1 MSKGNTTSNASAMG
15 YSNAASSASEKVPG
29 EVRLANANAMGDASA
44 SSDSNASCAVSAN
57 AAGKAGVADALA
69 AHEEDVAGA
78 NMADAAVSGGA
89 ASVTSSADA
98 EGPSSPTGASIP
110 GNIARAYEALD
121 SFWRE
126 QNQLYRDVAASFG
139 ISESAFNILYAIYLA
154 GEKGIAQRDICM
166 QMCIGKQTV
175 NSSIHKLE
183 REGVVVLKSG
193 LGRRGLLAH
202 LTPVGL
208 ELAERT
214 IIPMIEA
221 ELAALREFDDREL
234 ELSLL
239 LGRRYTDALRSHFAN
254 IPGVILTLQNNK
266 TALQDGEAAT
276 RGVKAVSQGDASVPR
291 NDGAAKRGGE
301 GEGAPSGGCLSSPN
315 KKVR

>member
-1 MSKGNTTSNASAMG
+1 MRKGNTSSDANEANGTCVPGKVGAARANATPGTSTMDN
-15 YSNAASSASEKVPG
+15 SNAASSAG
-29 EVRLANANAMGDASA
+29 ANVSSGSNVMG
-44 SSDSNASCAVSAN
+44 
-57 AAGKAGVADALA
+57 GADAPGK
-69 AHEEDVAGA
+69 VGA
-78 NMADAAVSGGA
+78 NMADAAVSSGA
-89 ASVTSSADA
+89 ANVASSADA
-98 EGPSSPTGASIP
+98 EGPSCPTGASVP

-154 GEKGIAQRDICM
+154 GEKGISQRDICV

-193 LGRRGLLAH
+193 PGRRGLLAH

-214 IIPMIEA
+214 IVPMIEA

-234 ELSLL
+234 ELALL

-254 IPGVILTLQNNK
+254 IPGVLLTSQSSK
-266 TALQDGEAAT
+266 AALLDGEAAL
-276 RGVKAVSQGDASVPR
+276 RGVKAAAQGDASAPR

-301 GEGAPSGGCLSSPN
+301 GEGAPSGECLSSPN

>member
-1 MSKGNTTSNASAMG
+1 MSKGNTMSDANAMG
-15 YSNAASSASEKVPG
+15 HSNAASSAGANVPSG
-29 EVRLANANAMGDASA
+29 SNVMG
-44 SSDSNASCAVSAN
+44 
-57 AAGKAGVADALA
+57 GADAPGK
-69 AHEEDVAGA
+69 VGA
-78 NMADAAVSGGA
+78 NMADAAVSNGA
-89 ASVTSSADA
+89 ANVASSADT
-98 EGPSSPTGASIP
+98 EGPSSPTGVSVP

-126 QNQLYRDVAASFG
+126 QNQLYRDVATSFG
-139 ISESAFNILYAIYLA
+139 ISESAFSILYAIFLA

-183 REGVVVLKSG
+183 REGVVALESG
-193 LGRRGLLAH
+193 PGRRGLLAH

-214 IIPMIEA
+214 IVPMIEA

-234 ELSLL
+234 ELALL

-254 IPGVILTLQNNK
+254 IPGVLLTSQSGK
-266 TALQDGEAAT
+266 AALLDGEAAL
-276 RGVKAVSQGDASVPR
+276 RGVKAAAQGDASAPR

-301 GEGAPSGGCLSSPN
+301 GEGAPSGECLSSPN

>member
-1 MSKGNTTSNASAMG
+1 MNKGNATLSTNV
-15 YSNAASSASEKVPG
+15 ASSAS
-29 EVRLANANAMGDASA
+29 
-44 SSDSNASCAVSAN
+44 
-57 AAGKAGVADALA
+57 
-69 AHEEDVAGA
+69 A

-89 ASVTSSADA
+89 ANATCSGDSASAANSTDSNCPM
-98 EGPSSPTGASIP
+98 GVYIP
-110 GNIARAYEALD
+110 DNIEHAYEAFD

-126 QNQLYRDVAASFG
+126 ENQLYRDVATSFG
-139 ISESAFNILYAIYLA
+139 ISESAFDILYAIYLA
-154 GEKGIAQRDICM
+154 GESGISQRDICV

-183 REGVVVLKSG
+183 REGVVVLESG
-193 LGRRGLLAH
+193 PGRRGLLAH

-214 IIPMIEA
+214 IVPMIEA

-234 ELSLL
+234 ELALL

-254 IPGVILTLQNNK
+254 IPGVLLTSQSSK
-266 TALQDGEAAT
+266 AALLDGEAAL
-276 RGVKAVSQGDASVPR
+276 RGVKAAAQGDASAPR

-301 GEGAPSGGCLSSPN
+301 GEGAPSGECLSSPN

>member
-29 EVRLANANAMGDASA
+29 EVGLANANAMGDASA
-44 SSDSNASCAVSAN
+44 LSDSNVLCAVSAN
-57 AAGKAGVADALA
+57 AAGKTGVADALA

-89 ASVTSSADA
+89 TSVANSADA
-98 EGPSSPTGASIP
+98 AGPSRPTGASVP

-183 REGVVVLKSG
+183 REGVVVLESG
-193 LGRRGLLAH
+193 PGRRGLLAH

-214 IIPMIEA
+214 IVPMIEA

-234 ELSLL
+234 ELALL

-254 IPGVILTLQNNK
+254 IPGVLLASQSSK
-266 TALQDGEAAT
+266 AALLDGEAAL
-276 RGVKAVSQGDASVPR
+276 RGVKAAAQGDASAPR

-301 GEGAPSGGCLSSPN
+301 GEGAPSGE
-315 KKVR
+315 

>member
-1 MSKGNTTSNASAMG
+1 MSKGNSTLDINAMG
-15 YSNAASSASEKVPG
+15 NSNAASSADTTAPG
-29 EVRLANANAMGDASA
+29 EARLASA
-44 SSDSNASCAVSAN
+44 SPLSDSSPM
-57 AAGKAGVADALA
+57 
-69 AHEEDVAGA
+69 GA
-78 NMADAAVSGGA
+78 
-89 ASVTSSADA
+89 
-98 EGPSSPTGASIP
+98 SSPLGTSIP
-110 GNIARAYEALD
+110 GNIARAYEAFD

-126 QNQLYRDVAASFG
+126 QNQLYRDVATSFG
-139 ISESAFNILYAIYLA
+139 ISESEFSILYAIFLA
-154 GEKGIAQRDICM
+154 GENGISQRDICV

-193 LGRRGLLAH
+193 PGRRGLLAH

-208 ELAERT
+208 ELAELT
-214 IIPMIEA
+214 IVPMVEA

-239 LGRRYTDALRSHFAN
+239 LGRRYTDALRSHFAD
-254 IPGVILTLQNNK
+254 IPGVRLTSQNNK
-266 TALQDGEAAT
+266 AALRDGEAAP
-276 RGVKAVSQGDASVPR
+276 RGVNAVAQGDASAPR

-301 GEGAPSGGCLSSPN
+301 GKGAPSGGCLSSSN

>member
-57 AAGKAGVADALA
+57 AA
-69 AHEEDVAGA
+69 HEEDVVGA
-78 NMADAAVSGGA
+78 NMADAAVSSGA
-89 ASVTSSADA
+89 ANVASSADA
-98 EGPSSPTGASIP
+98 EGPSSPTGVSVP

-126 QNQLYRDVAASFG
+126 QNQLYRDVATSFG
-139 ISESAFNILYAIYLA
+139 ISESAFDILYAIFLA
-154 GEKGIAQRDICM
+154 GEKGISQRDICM

-183 REGVVVLKSG
+183 REGVVVLESG
-193 LGRRGLLAH
+193 PGRRGLLSH

-214 IIPMIEA
+214 IVPMIEA

-234 ELSLL
+234 ELVLL
-239 LGRRYTDALRSHFAN
+239 LGRRYTDALRSHFAD
-254 IPGVILTLQNNK
+254 IPGVLLTSQNNK
-266 TALQDGEAAT
+266 AALLDGEAAL
-276 RGVKAVSQGDASVPR
+276 RGVKAAAQGDASTPR

-301 GEGAPSGGCLSSPN
+301 GKGASPGGCLSSPN

>member
-1 MSKGNTTSNASAMG
+1 MRKGNTASDANEASAMCAPG
-15 YSNAASSASEKVPG
+15 KVGAARANATPGANTMDNSNAASSAGANVPSG
-29 EVRLANANAMGDASA
+29 SNVMG
-44 SSDSNASCAVSAN
+44 
-57 AAGKAGVADALA
+57 GADAPGK
-69 AHEEDVAGA
+69 VGA

-89 ASVTSSADA
+89 ANVTSSADA
-98 EGPSSPTGASIP
+98 EGPSSPTGASVP

-154 GEKGIAQRDICM
+154 GEKGIAQRDICV

-183 REGVVVLKSG
+183 REGVVVLESG
-193 LGRRGLLAH
+193 PGRRGLLAH

-214 IIPMIEA
+214 IVPMIEA

-234 ELSLL
+234 ELALL

-254 IPGVILTLQNNK
+254 IPGVLLTSQSSK
-266 TALQDGEAAT
+266 AALLDGEAAL
-276 RGVKAVSQGDASVPR
+276 RGVKAAAQGDASAPR

-301 GEGAPSGGCLSSPN
+301 GEGAPSGECLSSPN

>member
-1 MSKGNTTSNASAMG
+1 MRKGNTSSDANEANGTCAPGKVGAARANATPGTNTMDN
-15 YSNAASSASEKVPG
+15 SNAASSADANVPSG
-29 EVRLANANAMGDASA
+29 SNVMG
-44 SSDSNASCAVSAN
+44 
-57 AAGKAGVADALA
+57 GADAPGK
-69 AHEEDVAGA
+69 VGA

-89 ASVTSSADA
+89 TSVANSADA
-98 EGPSSPTGASIP
+98 EGPSSPTGASVP

-183 REGVVVLKSG
+183 REGVVVLESG
-193 LGRRGLLAH
+193 PGRRGLLAH

-214 IIPMIEA
+214 IVPMIEA

-234 ELSLL
+234 ELALL

-254 IPGVILTLQNNK
+254 IPGVHLTLQNNK
-266 TALQDGEAAT
+266 AALLDGEAAL
-276 RGVKAVSQGDASVPR
+276 RGAKAAAQGDASTPR

-301 GEGAPSGGCLSSPN
+301 GKGAPPGGCLSSPN

>member
-1 MSKGNTTSNASAMG
+1 MRKGNTASDANEANGTCAPGKAGAARANVTPGANTMDN
-15 YSNAASSASEKVPG
+15 SNAASSAGANVPSG
-29 EVRLANANAMGDASA
+29 SNVMGGADVPDEV
-44 SSDSNASCAVSAN
+44 
-57 AAGKAGVADALA
+57 
-69 AHEEDVAGA
+69 GA

-89 ASVTSSADA
+89 TSVASSADA
-98 EGPSSPTGASIP
+98 EGPSSPTGVSVP

-139 ISESAFNILYAIYLA
+139 ISESAFSILYAIFLA
-154 GEKGIAQRDICM
+154 GEKGISQRDICA

-183 REGVVVLKSG
+183 REGLVVLKSG
-193 LGRRGLLAH
+193 PGCRGLLAH
-202 LTPVGL
+202 LTLVGL

-214 IIPMIEA
+214 IVPMIEA

-239 LGRRYTDALRSHFAN
+239 LGRRYTDALRSHFAD
-254 IPGVILTLQNNK
+254 IPGVRLTSQNNK
-266 TALQDGEAAT
+266 TALLDGEAAT
-276 RGVKAVSQGDASVPR
+276 RGVKVAAQGDASAPR

-301 GEGAPSGGCLSSPN
+301 GEGAPSGGCLTSPN

>member
-1 MSKGNTTSNASAMG
+1 MSKGNTTLDSNAANDTCAPGEVGAARANATPSANTMG
-15 YSNAASSASEKVPG
+15 NSNAASSAGV
-29 EVRLANANAMGDASA
+29 NAPSG
-44 SSDSNASCAVSAN
+44 SNVMS
-57 AAGKAGVADALA
+57 GAGVPD
-69 AHEEDVAGA
+69 EVGA

-89 ASVTSSADA
+89 TSVASSADV
-98 EGPSSPTGASIP
+98 EGPSCPLGASIP
-110 GNIARAYEALD
+110 GNIARAYEAFD

-126 QNQLYRDVAASFG
+126 QNQLYRDVATSFG
-139 ISESAFNILYAIYLA
+139 ISESAFSILYAIYLA
-154 GEKGIAQRDICM
+154 GEKGISQRDVCV

-193 LGRRGLLAH
+193 PGRRGLLAH

-214 IIPMIEA
+214 IVPMIEA

-239 LGRRYTDALRSHFAN
+239 LGRRYTDALRSHFAD
-254 IPGVILTLQNNK
+254 IPGVRLTSQNNK
-266 TALQDGEAAT
+266 TALLDGEAALQ
-276 RGVKAVSQGDASVPR
+276 GVNAAAQGDASAPR

-301 GEGAPSGGCLSSPN
+301 GKGAPSGGCLSSPN

>member
-1 MSKGNTTSNASAMG
+1 MSKGNTTLDLNVANDTCVPGEVGAARANVPPGANTMG
-15 YSNAASSASEKVPG
+15 NSNAASSAGANVPSGSNAMGGAGAPG
-29 EVRLANANAMGDASA
+29 EVD
-44 SSDSNASCAVSAN
+44 
-57 AAGKAGVADALA
+57 
-69 AHEEDVAGA
+69 A

-89 ASVTSSADA
+89 TDDASTMDA
-98 EGPSSPTGASIP
+98 EGSSYPTGASIP
-110 GNIARAYEALD
+110 GNIARAYEAFD

-139 ISESAFNILYAIYLA
+139 ISESAFDILYAIFLA
-154 GEKGIAQRDICM
+154 GEKGISQRDICV

-183 REGVVVLKSG
+183 REGVVELKSG
-193 LGRRGLLAH
+193 PGRRGLLAH

-214 IIPMIEA
+214 VVPMVEA

-239 LGRRYTDALRSHFAN
+239 LGRRYTDALRSHFAD
-254 IPGVILTLQNNK
+254 IPGVRLASQNNK
-266 TALQDGEAAT
+266 VALQDGEAAP
-276 RGVKAVSQGDASVPR
+276 RGVKAAVQGATPAPR

-301 GEGAPSGGCLSSPN
+301 GKGAPSDGCLSSPN

>member
-1 MSKGNTTSNASAMG
+1 MSKGNTTLDSKAANDMCVPGEVGAARANVTPG
-15 YSNAASSASEKVPG
+15 ANTTDNSNAASSAGANVPSG
-29 EVRLANANAMGDASA
+29 SNVMGGADVP
-44 SSDSNASCAVSAN
+44 DE
-57 AAGKAGVADALA
+57 AGV
-69 AHEEDVAGA
+69 

-89 ASVTSSADA
+89 TSDASSTDA
-98 EGPSSPTGASIP
+98 EGSSCPMGASIP
-110 GNIARAYEALD
+110 GNIARAYEAFD

-139 ISESAFNILYAIYLA
+139 ISESAFSILYAIFLA
-154 GEKGIAQRDICM
+154 GEKGISQRDICV

-183 REGVVVLKSG
+183 REGVVVLKSD

-239 LGRRYTDALRSHFAN
+239 LGRRYTDALRSHFAD
-254 IPGVILTLQNNK
+254 IPGVRLTSQNNK

-276 RGVKAVSQGDASVPR
+276 REVKAVSQGDASAPR
-291 NDGAAKRGGE
+291 NDGAAKRDGE
-301 GEGAPSGGCLSSPN
+301 GEGAPSGECLSSPN

>member
-1 MSKGNTTSNASAMG
+1 MRKGNTASDANEANGMCAPG
-15 YSNAASSASEKVPG
+15 KV
-29 EVRLANANAMGDASA
+29 
-44 SSDSNASCAVSAN
+44 
-57 AAGKAGVADALA
+57 
-69 AHEEDVAGA
+69 GA
-78 NMADAAVSGGA
+78 NMADAAVSSGA
-89 ASVTSSADA
+89 ANVASSADA
-98 EGPSSPTGASIP
+98 EGPSSPTGASVP

-139 ISESAFNILYAIYLA
+139 ISESAFSILYAIFLA
-154 GEKGIAQRDICM
+154 GEKGISQRDICV

-193 LGRRGLLAH
+193 PGRRGLLAH

-208 ELAERT
+208 DLAERT
-214 IIPMIEA
+214 IVPMIEA
-221 ELAALREFDDREL
+221 ELAALREFDDGEL
-234 ELSLL
+234 ELALL
-239 LGRRYTDALRSHFAN
+239 LGRRYTDALRSHFAD
-254 IPGVILTLQNNK
+254 IPGVHLTLQNNK
-266 TALQDGEAAT
+266 AALLDGEAAL
-276 RGVKAVSQGDASVPR
+276 RGVKAAAQGDDSTPR

-301 GEGAPSGGCLSSPN
+301 GKGAPPGGCLSSPN

>member
-1 MSKGNTTSNASAMG
+1 MRKGNTSSDANEANGTCVPGKVGAARANATPGTNTMDN
-15 YSNAASSASEKVPG
+15 SNAASSAGANVPSG
-29 EVRLANANAMGDASA
+29 SNVMG
-44 SSDSNASCAVSAN
+44 
-57 AAGKAGVADALA
+57 GADAP
-69 AHEEDVAGA
+69 VKVGA
-78 NMADAAVSGGA
+78 NVADAAVSSGA
-89 ASVTSSADA
+89 ANVASSADA
-98 EGPSSPTGASIP
+98 EGLSSPTGASVP

-126 QNQLYRDVAASFG
+126 QNQLYRDVATSFG
-139 ISESAFNILYAIYLA
+139 ISESAFSILYAIFLA
-154 GEKGIAQRDICM
+154 GEKGISQRDICV

-193 LGRRGLLAH
+193 PGRRGLLAH

-214 IIPMIEA
+214 VAPMIEA

-234 ELSLL
+234 ELALL

-254 IPGVILTLQNNK
+254 IPGVLLTSQSSK
-266 TALQDGEAAT
+266 AALLDGEAAL
-276 RGVKAVSQGDASVPR
+276 RGVKAAAQGDASAPR

-301 GEGAPSGGCLSSPN
+301 GEGAPSGECLSSPN

>member
-1 MSKGNTTSNASAMG
+1 MRKGNTASD
-15 YSNAASSASEKVPG
+15 
-29 EVRLANANAMGDASA
+29 ANEANGT
-44 SSDSNASCAVSAN
+44 CAP
-57 AAGKAGVADALA
+57 GKAS
-69 AHEEDVAGA
+69 A

-89 ASVTSSADA
+89 TSDASSTDA
-98 EGPSSPTGASIP
+98 EGSSCPMGASIP
-110 GNIARAYEALD
+110 GNIARAYEAFD

-139 ISESAFNILYAIYLA
+139 ISESAFSILYAIFLA
-154 GEKGIAQRDICM
+154 GEKGISQRDICV

-214 IIPMIEA
+214 IVPMIEA

-239 LGRRYTDALRSHFAN
+239 LGRRYADALRSHFAD
-254 IPGVILTLQNNK
+254 IPGVRLTSQNNK
-266 TALQDGEAAT
+266 AVLQDGEAAT
-276 RGVKAVSQGDASVPR
+276 RGVKAISQGDASAPR
-291 NDGAAKRGGE
+291 NDGAAECCGDGE
-301 GEGAPSGGCLSSPN
+301 AAPSGECLSSPN
-315 KKVR
+315 EKAR

>member
-1 MSKGNTTSNASAMG
+1 MSKGNTMSDANAMG
-15 YSNAASSASEKVPG
+15 HSNAASSAGANVPSG
-29 EVRLANANAMGDASA
+29 SNVMG
-44 SSDSNASCAVSAN
+44 
-57 AAGKAGVADALA
+57 GADAPGK
-69 AHEEDVAGA
+69 VGA
-78 NMADAAVSGGA
+78 SMADAAVSSGA
-89 ASVTSSADA
+89 ANVASSADA
-98 EGPSSPTGASIP
+98 EGPSSPTGASVP

-126 QNQLYRDVAASFG
+126 QNQLYRDVAASFE

-154 GEKGIAQRDICM
+154 GEKGIAQRDICV

-183 REGVVVLKSG
+183 REGVVVLESG
-193 LGRRGLLAH
+193 PGRRGLLAH

-208 ELAERT
+208 GLAGRT
-214 IIPMIEA
+214 IVPMIEA

-234 ELSLL
+234 ELALL

-254 IPGVILTLQNNK
+254 IPGVLLTSQSSK
-266 TALQDGEAAT
+266 AALLDGEAAL
-276 RGVKAVSQGDASVPR
+276 RGVKAAAQGDASAPR

-301 GEGAPSGGCLSSPN
+301 GEGAPSGERLSSPN

>member
-1 MSKGNTTSNASAMG
+1 MSKGNTMLDSK
-15 YSNAASSASEKVPG
+15 AANDTCVLDE
-29 EVRLANANAMGDASA
+29 
-44 SSDSNASCAVSAN
+44 
-57 AAGKAGVADALA
+57 AD
-69 AHEEDVAGA
+69 V
-78 NMADAAVSGGA
+78 NMADAAVSDGA
-89 ASVTSSADA
+89 AYDASSTDA
-98 EGPSSPTGASIP
+98 EGSSCPMGVSIP
-110 GNIARAYEALD
+110 GNIARAYEAFD
-121 SFWRE
+121 NFWRE
-126 QNQLYRDVAASFG
+126 QNQLYRDVATSFG
-139 ISESAFNILYAIYLA
+139 ISESAFSILYAIFLA
-154 GEKGIAQRDICM
+154 GENGISQRDICV

-193 LGRRGLLAH
+193 PGRRGLLAH

-214 IIPMIEA
+214 VALMVEA

-239 LGRRYTDALRSHFAN
+239 LGRRYTDALRSHFAD
-254 IPGVILTLQNNK
+254 IPGVRLTSQNNK
-266 TALQDGEAAT
+266 AALLDGEAAP
-276 RGVKAVSQGDASVPR
+276 RGVKAVAQGDASAPR

-301 GEGAPSGGCLSSPN
+301 GEAAPSGGCLSTLN

>member
-44 SSDSNASCAVSAN
+44 SSDSNASC
-57 AAGKAGVADALA
+57 GVADALA
-69 AHEEDVAGA
+69 AHEEDVVGA
-78 NMADAAVSGGA
+78 NMADAAVSSGA
-89 ASVTSSADA
+89 ANVASSADA
-98 EGPSSPTGASIP
+98 EGPSSPTGVSVP

-126 QNQLYRDVAASFG
+126 QNQLYRDVATSFG
-139 ISESAFNILYAIYLA
+139 ISESASSILYAIFLA
-154 GEKGIAQRDICM
+154 GEKGISQRDICM

-183 REGVVVLKSG
+183 REGVVVLESG
-193 LGRRGLLAH
+193 PGRRGLLSH

-214 IIPMIEA
+214 IVPMIEA

-234 ELSLL
+234 ELVLL
-239 LGRRYTDALRSHFAN
+239 LGRRYTDALRSHFAD
-254 IPGVILTLQNNK
+254 IPGVLLTSQNNK
-266 TALQDGEAAT
+266 AALLDGEAAL
-276 RGVKAVSQGDASVPR
+276 RGVKAAAQGDASTPR

-301 GEGAPSGGCLSSPN
+301 GKGASPGGCLSSPN

>member
-1 MSKGNTTSNASAMG
+1 MRKGNTSSDANEANGTCVPGKVGAARANATPGTNTMDNP
-15 YSNAASSASEKVPG
+15 NAASSAGANVPSG
-29 EVRLANANAMGDASA
+29 SNVMG
-44 SSDSNASCAVSAN
+44 
-57 AAGKAGVADALA
+57 GADAPGK
-69 AHEEDVAGA
+69 VGA
-78 NMADAAVSGGA
+78 NIADAAVSSGA
-89 ASVTSSADA
+89 ANVASSADA
-98 EGPSSPTGASIP
+98 EGPSCPTGASVP

-193 LGRRGLLAH
+193 PGRRGLLAH

-214 IIPMIEA
+214 IVPMIEA

-234 ELSLL
+234 ELALL

-254 IPGVILTLQNNK
+254 IPGVLLTSQSSK
-266 TALQDGEAAT
+266 AALLDGEAAL
-276 RGVKAVSQGDASVPR
+276 RGVKAAAQGDASAPR

-301 GEGAPSGGCLSSPN
+301 GEGAPSGECLSSPN

>member
-1 MSKGNTTSNASAMG
+1 MRKVNT
-15 YSNAASSASEKVPG
+15 
-29 EVRLANANAMGDASA
+29 
-44 SSDSNASCAVSAN
+44 SSDANEANGTCAP
-57 AAGKAGVADALA
+57 GKV
-69 AHEEDVAGA
+69 GA
-78 NMADAAVSGGA
+78 NMADAAVSSGA
-89 ASVTSSADA
+89 ANVASSADA
-98 EGPSSPTGASIP
+98 EGPSSPTGVSVP

-126 QNQLYRDVAASFG
+126 QNQLYRDVATSFG
-139 ISESAFNILYAIYLA
+139 ISESAFSILYAIFLA

-183 REGVVVLKSG
+183 REGVVVLESG
-193 LGRRGLLAH
+193 PGRRGLLAH
-202 LTPVGL
+202 LTPAGL

-214 IIPMIEA
+214 IVPMIEA

-254 IPGVILTLQNNK
+254 IPGVLLTSQSSK
-266 TALQDGEAAT
+266 AALLDGEAAL
-276 RGVKAVSQGDASVPR
+276 RGVKAAAQGDASAPR

-301 GEGAPSGGCLSSPN
+301 GEGAPSGECLSSPN

>member
-1 MSKGNTTSNASAMG
+1 MRKGNTASDANEANG
-15 YSNAASSASEKVPG
+15 TCAPGKV
-29 EVRLANANAMGDASA
+29 
-44 SSDSNASCAVSAN
+44 
-57 AAGKAGVADALA
+57 
-69 AHEEDVAGA
+69 GA
-78 NMADAAVSGGA
+78 NMADAAVSSGA
-89 ASVTSSADA
+89 ANAASSADA
-98 EGPSSPTGASIP
+98 EGPSSPTDASVP

-126 QNQLYRDVAASFG
+126 QNQLYRDVATSFG
-139 ISESAFNILYAIYLA
+139 ISESAFSILYAIFLA

-183 REGVVVLKSG
+183 REGVVVLESG
-193 LGRRGLLAH
+193 PGRRGLLAY

-214 IIPMIEA
+214 IVPMIEA

-234 ELSLL
+234 ELALL
-239 LGRRYTDALRSHFAN
+239 LGRRYTDALRSHFAD
-254 IPGVILTLQNNK
+254 ISGVHLTLQNNK
-266 TALQDGEAAT
+266 AALLDGEAAL
-276 RGVKAVSQGDASVPR
+276 RGVKAAAQGDASTPR

-301 GEGAPSGGCLSSPN
+301 GKGAPSGGCLSSPN